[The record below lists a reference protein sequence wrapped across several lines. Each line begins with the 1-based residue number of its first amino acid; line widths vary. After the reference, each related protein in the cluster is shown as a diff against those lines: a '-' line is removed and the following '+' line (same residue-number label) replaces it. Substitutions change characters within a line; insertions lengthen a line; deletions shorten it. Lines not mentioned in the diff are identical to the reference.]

1 MDIKELVVFLQTE
14 LQRSYDY
21 AAEAARAASPAAGGV
36 LHLNFEQAEL
46 ELPVLLE
53 VTPVRLA
60 EADLKDVSPDL
71 AFIKLPFNLNA
82 QLRAPRAEGDEPPRA
97 REAREARPRVIEGQ
111 RLNVTLANPKTLLD
125 TSAGPSMVGRLKVV
139 FKPVVS

>member
-21 AAEAARAASPAAGGV
+21 ASEAARAAAPNGGGV

-46 ELPVLLE
+46 ELPVLLD
-53 VTPVRLA
+53 VTPARLA

-71 AFIKLPFNLNA
+71 AFIKVPFNLNA
-82 QLRAPRAEGDEPPRA
+82 QIRAPRAEGAEPPRA
-97 REAREARPRVIEGQ
+97 REAKGPRVIEGQ
-111 RLNVTLANPKTLLD
+111 RLDVTLANPRTLLD
-125 TSAGPSMVGRLKVV
+125 ARAGPSTVGRLKVV